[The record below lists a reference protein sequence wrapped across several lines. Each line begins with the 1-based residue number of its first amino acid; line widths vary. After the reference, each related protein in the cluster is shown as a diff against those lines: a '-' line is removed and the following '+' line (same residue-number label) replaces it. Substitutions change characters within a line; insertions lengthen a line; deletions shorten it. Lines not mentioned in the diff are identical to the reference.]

1 MLKRGC
7 DLLVHSLNTLT
18 EEIRDEWIT
27 HILPFWINMKDEER
41 GGYFGE
47 LDYSLKLDKAAA
59 KGGIANSRI
68 LWSFSAAYR
77 NSNLQKYA
85 DHANH
90 AYEFLK
96 DKILDHECGGVYW
109 SVDYQGNPLDTRKHV
124 YNQAFAV
131 YSLSE
136 YYRALNNEEALELAK
151 SLFFLIEEKGYNAE
165 INAYKEEFNR
175 EWQEQ
180 PNEMLSE
187 NNVIASITMNTHI
200 HILEAYTT
208 LYRVWP
214 DLRVRAAL
222 EKLLYILH
230 ERMYDSKIGRLHVFF
245 DENWNSLLDLTSYG
259 HDIEAS
265 WLIDDAMQVIG
276 SENPDHQ
283 KMIIDLAYS
292 VAKNAIQSDGSL
304 ANEREKDHLD
314 TTRIWWVQAEAIVGF
329 YNAFQRTEDAL
340 FLELVEGLWKY
351 TKNHIIDARPGSE
364 WIWAVKDDGSHE
376 KREIAGAWKCPYHN
390 SRFCIEMI
398 ERMNG

>member
-1 MLKRGC
+1 M
-7 DLLVHSLNTLT
+7 VHSLNTLT
-18 EEIRDEWIT
+18 VEIRDEWIS
-27 HILPFWINMKDEER
+27 HILPFWINMKDDEQ
-41 GGYFGE
+41 GGYYGE
-47 LDYSLKLDKAAA
+47 LDYSLKLDKTAA

-77 NSNLQKYA
+77 YINSQAYA

-90 AYEFLK
+90 SFRFLK
-96 DKILDHECGGVYW
+96 EKLLDPEFGGVYW
-109 SVDYQGNPLDTRKHV
+109 SVDYQGNPLDTRKHI
-124 YNQAFAV
+124 YSQAFAV

-136 YYRALNNEEALELAK
+136 YYRALHNEEALELAK
-151 SLFFLIEEKGYNAE
+151 TLFFLIEEKGYDPE

-175 EWQEQ
+175 SWEEQ

-214 DLRVRAAL
+214 DSRVRAAL
-222 EKLLYILH
+222 ENLLHILH
-230 ERMYDSKIGRLHVFF
+230 DRMFDAKLGRLHVFF
-245 DENWNSLLDLTSYG
+245 DQHWNSLLDLTSYG

-276 SENPDHQ
+276 SENPDHK

-292 VAKNAIQSDGSL
+292 VAKSAIQSDGSL
-304 ANEREKDHLD
+304 ANEREKDHMD

-329 YNAFQRTEDAL
+329 YNAYQRTNDPL
-340 FLELVEGLWKY
+340 FMDLVTNIWKY
-351 TKNHIIDARPGSE
+351 TKDHIIDSRPGSE
-364 WIWAVKDDGSHE
+364 WVWAVKEDGSHDQ
-376 KREIAGAWKCPYHN
+376 REIAGAWKCPYHN
-390 SRFCIEMI
+390 SRFCIEIM
-398 ERMNG
+398 ERMNK

>member
-1 MLKRGC
+1 
-7 DLLVHSLNTLT
+7 
-18 EEIRDEWIT
+18 
-27 HILPFWINMKDEER
+27 MKDEEQ
-41 GGYFGE
+41 GGYYGE
-47 LDYSLKLDKAAA
+47 LDYSLKLNKKAA

-77 NSNLQKYA
+77 YISSESYA

-90 AYEFLK
+90 SFRFLK
-96 DKILDHECGGVYW
+96 EKLLDHEFGGIYW
-109 SVDYQGNPLDTRKHV
+109 SVDYQGNPLDTRKHI

-136 YYRALNNEEALELAK
+136 YYRALNNVEALELAK
-151 SLFFLIEEKGYNAE
+151 NLFFLIEDKGYSPE
-165 INAYKEEFNR
+165 TNAYKEEFNR
-175 EWQEQ
+175 TWQEQ

-214 DLRVRAAL
+214 DSRVRAAL
-222 EKLLYILH
+222 ENLLHILH
-230 ERMYDSKIGRLHVFF
+230 DRMYDAKKGRLHVFF

-265 WLIDDAMQVIG
+265 WLMEDAMYVIG
-276 SENPDHQ
+276 SDLPEHK
-283 KMIIDLAYS
+283 KMIVDLAYS
-292 VAKNAIQSDGSL
+292 VARNAIQSDGSL
-304 ANEREKDHLD
+304 ANERENDHLD

-329 YNAFQRTEDAL
+329 YNAYQRTNDPL
-340 FLELVEGLWKY
+340 FLELVTNLWKY
-351 TKNHIIDARPGSE
+351 TKNHIIDSRPGSE
-364 WIWAVKDDGSHE
+364 WIWAVKADGSPDQ
-376 KREIAGAWKCPYHN
+376 REIAGTWKCPYHN

-398 ERMNG
+398 ERMSE